1 MSVPVVSISE
11 FKANPA
17 RFMETGAVVT
27 NHGKPRARLIPIES
41 GDPQGGGEQAE
52 VAKAALRVLYR
63 VQPEAEVAEELAA
76 LSAARDADAIGD
88 PR

>member
-17 RFMETGAVVT
+17 RFMQTGAVVT

-41 GDPQGGGEQAE
+41 GQPQGSGEQGEA
-52 VAKAALRVLYR
+52 AKAALRVLYR
-63 VQPEAEVAEELAA
+63 LQSGVEVAEELAD